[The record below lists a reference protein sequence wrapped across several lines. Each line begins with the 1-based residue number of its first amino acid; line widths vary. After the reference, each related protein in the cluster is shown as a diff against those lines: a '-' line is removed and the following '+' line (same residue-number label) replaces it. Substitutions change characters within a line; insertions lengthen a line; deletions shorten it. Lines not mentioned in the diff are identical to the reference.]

1 MGKKPTARFVNGV
14 LAIAIAAFFAVHGIF
29 GAVSAFVDIPRGLA
43 WLVWAGVVVVGVHV
57 LASVVTSYQQM
68 ADKERPPSP
77 RKKRHLVLKWATGGA
92 LAAAAAMHIVDMQM
106 AGGSLE
112 GAGATGLVTLLALIA
127 FVAVHVCVGARS
139 LLKDIG
145 ADRNRKNIVRIATCA
160 VCAAIAIACI
170 MGLSGKM

>member
-1 MGKKPTARFVNGV
+1 
-14 LAIAIAAFFAVHGIF
+14 
-29 GAVSAFVDIPRGLA
+29 
-43 WLVWAGVVVVGVHV
+43 
-57 LASVVTSYQQM
+57 
-68 ADKERPPSP
+68 
-77 RKKRHLVLKWATGGA
+77 
-92 LAAAAAMHIVDMQM
+92 MQM

-127 FVAVHVCVGARS
+127 FVAVHICVGARS